1 MTYNPLRKPRLRFCL
16 RATVN
21 ALLAFGLAHLLA
33 VPWHGLRAVL
43 TAVMIIQ
50 MSIGGSLKAAGEYII
65 GTIAGALYAGA
76 LAAVVPHA
84 TVLAFAGL
92 LALAIAPLAY
102 AAAVSPSFR
111 AAPVTAVLVLM
122 ISAQL
127 GETPIELA
135 FYRSLEVAIG
145 SATVIAVSLL
155 VFPARAHELGLV
167 EAGRV
172 LEYLARV
179 LPAVLAGF
187 RTKRDPLENA
197 RIQDDIGEGVHA
209 FAEVAREAKPER
221 LVHFAPEPDPAVLAR
236 TLLRLRHDLVMIG
249 RAASAPAPGCPGGA
263 SRSRAAADRY
273 DRTRLSPRK
282 RKRAELAAR
291 LAAGPIYG
299 ERDCRVLVGS
309 RIRCRRRFD
318 GRPPRR
324 GAATHL
330 CSRIRAAAIAGE
342 SRGACVLCA
351 RVGPEPGGDQAFAPT
366 RRFEARRPS
375 PRFGA
380 PRLRSAFAA
389 SLSGRLVWREPPRAV
404 AGRRVVLALGRFTP
418 PCPWACFGFST
429 DRYVCPSGI
438 CIRRRPAQR
447 SVRRPN
453 Y

>member
-1 MTYNPLRKPRLRFCL
+1 VTYENNPLRKPRLRFCL

-21 ALLAFGLAHLLA
+21 VLLAFGLAHVLA
-33 VPWHGLRAVL
+33 VPLHGLWAVL
-43 TAVMIIQ
+43 TAVVIMQ

-76 LAAVVPHA
+76 VAAVLPHA

-135 FYRSLEVAIG
+135 FYRSLEVAVG

-221 LVHFAPEPDPAVLAR
+221 LVPFAPEPDPAVLAR

-249 RAASAPAPGCPGGA
+249 RAASASLPDAVAARLGPALTQIGTTARDYLLASASALSSRHASLPAQSLESAIAAYLSEVASISADGLMDGLPGGE
-263 SRSRAAADRY
+263 RDRICA
-273 DRTRLSPRK
+273 LAFALQQLQENL
-282 RKRAELAAR
+282 AELAGCVHEWAR
-291 LAAGPIYG
+291 NREEI
-299 ERDCRVLVGS
+299 
-309 RIRCRRRFD
+309 
-318 GRPPRR
+318 
-324 GAATHL
+324 
-330 CSRIRAAAIAGE
+330 
-342 SRGACVLCA
+342 
-351 RVGPEPGGDQAFAPT
+351 
-366 RRFEARRPS
+366 RPS
-375 PRFGA
+375 PRQGDLKRVVL
-380 PRLRSAFAA
+380 RLA
-389 SLSGRLVWREPPRAV
+389 SMLSGFETRSRRLCPAVLSGANRPAQLRAV
-404 AGRRVVLALGRFTP
+404 ASFSRWAGSFRHVRGLVLALVLIATF
-418 PCPWACFGFST
+418 A
-429 DRYVCPSGI
+429 
-438 CIRRRPAQR
+438 RPTFA
-447 SVRRPN
+447 
-453 Y
+453 